1 MNKRVKDKSY
11 CMDGVSDN
19 DNFQYTRYVGSLIDT
34 AFNGKKLSLGR
45 YNISCMMDSFDNRS
59 VSNMDVSNGH
69 SNIILDTCIQDDE
82 SMQVV

>member
-11 CMDGVSDN
+11 CMDGVSDD

-45 YNISCMMDSFDNRS
+45 CNISCMMDSFDNRS
-59 VSNMDVSNGH
+59 VSNMDVSNVH